1 MTFAGHDVLFLC
13 LFVPDGEG
21 IERFPDEAK
30 PKVEADFGP
39 APLGQTWC
47 HTPQVT
53 ALASDLAS
61 TEGSKWMALSQPFCR
76 QLQLIDTRDG
86 LGLVFLKERLQP
98 SFIHVSIVDGV

>member
-1 MTFAGHDVLFLC
+1 MTFAGHDVLFLR
-13 LFVPDGEG
+13 LFVPDGER

-53 ALASDLAS
+53 TLASDLAPAERAKRM
-61 TEGSKWMALSQPFCR
+61 TFPQPFCR
-76 QLQLIDTRDG
+76 QLQLVDAGDG
-86 LGLVFLKERLQP
+86 LAWCFLKNAFSRL
-98 SFIHVSIVDGV
+98 SSIYR